1 MQFFTRKND
10 DFTQNLC
17 LGIFLGIIQQN
28 NFLEKIILSEMP
40 KNRGFLV
47 REDSRNFFTRKNDDF
62 MQNLCLGIFKG
73 IFQRKIFLEK
83 IILSERP
90 KNRGFLVLEDS

>member
-1 MQFFTRKND
+1 MPKNRCFLVLEDSCNFFTRKND
-10 DFTQNLC
+10 DFT
-17 LGIFLGIIQQN
+17 
-28 NFLEKIILSEMP
+28 
-40 KNRGFLV
+40 
-47 REDSRNFFTRKNDDF
+47 
-62 MQNLCLGIFKG
+62 QNLCLGIFKG

>member
-1 MQFFTRKND
+1 MEKIILSEMPKNRCFFVADDSCNFFTRKND

-47 REDSRNFFTRKNDDF
+47 LEDSRNFLRVKTTI
-62 MQNLCLGIFKG
+62 L
-73 IFQRKIFLEK
+73 RKIY
-83 IILSERP
+83 
-90 KNRGFLVLEDS
+90 V